1 MTDNKET
8 KQAPAVEAGAL
19 TITEEP
25 RDGNWYEFNVNGHHG
40 VIRVVARMDGED
52 DDLPLGNQIRAFL
65 LSGSALIDERD
76 AAVMRTHM
84 QAFCIQQ
91 CAAHIGPDTATTLY
105 GLPKAVKRIV
115 QERDEARAALAR
127 ASEAVAGEPVA
138 YTTPLRLKQI
148 AEGNRPVDTMWHASM
163 RDEGD
168 IPLYAAPQP
177 AQAEVPAGYK
187 LVPTEPTPLMSAAGF
202 SVSQAEHDPAQVYR
216 AMIAAAPQ
224 PASEQQVH
232 ADVPECNG
240 SHDQGTIDAGIEKE
254 CTACTGE
261 ASSGDKAVYQAIADN
276 YAKDLKAEQQA
287 ARWLED
293 RIRTA
298 LPSIR
303 AKTGNLLFDAGTHD
317 ACEKIEALLAAKGDG
332 HE

>member
-127 ASEAVAGEPVA
+127 ASEPAAGEPVPA
-138 YTTPLRLKQI
+138 GWKLAPVEPTKKMIFEAQRYVWVAEEDANEVGIWRSMI
-148 AEGNRPVDTMWHASM
+148 AAAPDPSQEPTRCHLCDNT
-163 RDEGD
+163 GD
-168 IPLYAAPQP
+168 I
-177 AQAEVPAGYK
+177 
-187 LVPTEPTPLMSAAGF
+187 
-202 SVSQAEHDPAQVYR
+202 HDATGEWRGECPYC
-216 AMIAAAPQ
+216 AAPQ
-224 PASEQQVH
+224 PASEQQAARGLSGEQVEAIMEQAQVFASAWSLVGGVFDH
-232 ADVPECNG
+232 GNALETAE
-240 SHDQGTIDAGIEKE
+240 QEKE
-254 CTACTGE
+254 
-261 ASSGDKAVYQAIADN
+261 
-276 YAKDLKAEQQA
+276 
-287 ARWLED
+287 
-293 RIRTA
+293 
-298 LPSIR
+298 
-303 AKTGNLLFDAGTHD
+303 NLR
-317 ACEKIEALLAAKGDG
+317 ALLAAKGDG